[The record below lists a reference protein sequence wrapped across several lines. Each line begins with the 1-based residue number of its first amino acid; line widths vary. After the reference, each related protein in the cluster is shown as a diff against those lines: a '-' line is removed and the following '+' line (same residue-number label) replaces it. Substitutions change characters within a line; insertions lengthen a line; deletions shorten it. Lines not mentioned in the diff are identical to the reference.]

1 MVVGPR
7 IFRRLPETAER
18 AVDMSGVESVTLIE
32 ATIITAMGCA
42 PVLRVIPG
50 DRT

>member
-32 ATIITAMGCA
+32 TTMLTAMGA
-42 PVLRVIPG
+42 RPRFA
-50 DRT
+50 